1 MAYTD
6 SLAPEARR
14 LDAAKILDVINSE
27 ISFYRTRQMSIYY
40 LAMLSQ
46 VLVVT
51 GDKAVKGLP
60 RDLAK
65 ITYGVFFVGVAV
77 FAVLLGYS
85 YARRIWDLRIRRA
98 ELLEACSLAPSP
110 LPRHEPSAV
119 DSPSWWYAVLIVLL
133 SVVGAALTIAGGVP
147 QP

>member
-65 ITYGVFFVGVAV
+65 ITYGVFFVGAPHP
-77 FAVLLGYS
+77 
-85 YARRIWDLRIRRA
+85 RRIWDLRIRRA